1 MRLRLPRRRIVRQRA
16 IFDAAFAR
24 GRRVADRCLTLIVL
38 GDAPEKPFPDTGEA
52 AFLTP
57 KRLGDASLRNRL
69 RRRLREA
76 YRRHRPELLPA
87 AGTRLIW
94 LAKSPA
100 TALDFAELVTHMK
113 DLHTR
118 SLRDR

>member
-24 GRRVADRCLTLIVL
+24 GRRTADRFLTLIVL
-38 GDAPEKPFPDTGEA
+38 GDAPDRPFPDPGEA

-57 KRLGDASLRNRL
+57 KRLGDATLRNRI

-76 YRRHRPELLPA
+76 YRRHRSELLPA
-87 AGTRLIW
+87 PGTRLIW
-94 LAKSPA
+94 LAKGPA
-100 TALDFAELVTHMK
+100 TALDFAELVTRMK
-113 DLHTR
+113 DLHAR
-118 SLRDR
+118 STRDR